1 MKSQERGNSF
11 RSPQPAR
18 RRSRGRMG
26 ALLPRY
32 CFALNRYTDVRFSV
46 CPRCDRST
54 RLRKIP
60 LVIHIDGFGLLV
72 LRKTSRLCV
81 GCDLLIVHQDELEP
95 LIAERSHGPGAGA
108 DVPDYLVLGTVDL
121 RLWRKGLSGGV
132 SVDELV
138 EQMADFKAYLQ
149 IEYTPGG
156 WYRGDAGPN

>member
-1 MKSQERGNSF
+1 MKSQERGNSS

-46 CPRCDRST
+46 CPRCDRAT

-60 LVIHIDGFGLLV
+60 FVIHVDRFGLLV

-81 GCDLLIVHQDELEP
+81 GCDLLIVHQDEIEP
-95 LIAERSHGPGAGA
+95 LIGERFHGPRSGVG
-108 DVPDYLVLGTVDL
+108 VPDYLVLGTVDL
-121 RLWRKGLSGGV
+121 RLWRKGLAGAV

-138 EQMADFKAYLQ
+138 EHMADFKAYLE

-156 WYRGDAGPN
+156 WYPGDGSAG